1 MRNNLNLG
9 VTNKSRFNSTTTN
22 NAYFKIPYIPITT
35 NKYLN
40 SQQSTSSTT
49 SGTTTPTTQKQEI
62 LLNLLPSATPSANK
76 LNRRSQVEKKIKFK

>member
-1 MRNNLNLG
+1 MG

-35 NKYLN
+35 TTNKYLN

-49 SGTTTPTTQKQEI
+49 TSGTTTPTTTQKQEI

-76 LNRRSQVEKKIKFK
+76 LNRRSQVQKKI